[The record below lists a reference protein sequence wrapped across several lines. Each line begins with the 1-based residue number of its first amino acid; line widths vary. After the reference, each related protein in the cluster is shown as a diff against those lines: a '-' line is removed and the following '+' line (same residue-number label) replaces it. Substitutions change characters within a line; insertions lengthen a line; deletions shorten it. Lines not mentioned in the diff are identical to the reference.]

1 MTLRTHRLRI
11 AARVL
16 HRSTSGTSDAV
27 TRVDNGSVLERG
39 AGYLNEG
46 RIGLMLEDTGNGF
59 IACWLPTASWEQR
72 YYVCLDYSQARDLVL
87 ALSAFTAELGFADT
101 PHT

>member
-1 MTLRTHRLRI
+1 MTARTRRLRT

-16 HRSTSGTSDAV
+16 HRSTSGTTDV
-27 TRVDNGSVLERG
+27 VVRVDNGSVVERG
-39 AGYLNEG
+39 AGYLNDG

-59 IACWLPTASWEQR
+59 IACWLPTASFEQR

-87 ALSAFTAELGFADT
+87 ALSAFKADLGFADT